1 MSEWWT
7 YTLSDFLLFSA
18 RTYYR
23 LFELYNL
30 AIWPAQSVALALG
43 SIVLAL
49 LWRLTHGRVRLP
61 DDRDATE
68 VTARLTAEARRRG
81 QA

>member
-23 LFELYNL
+23 LFELYNRDV
-30 AIWPAQSVALALG
+30 WPAQLGRARARHRHPGVPVQPGGLARQR
-43 SIVLAL
+43 S
-49 LWRLTHGRVRLP
+49 
-61 DDRDATE
+61 
-68 VTARLTAEARRRG
+68 
-81 QA
+81 

>member
-7 YTLSDFLLFSA
+7 YSLSDLLMFSA

-30 AIWPAQSVALALG
+30 AIWPAQLLAGTLGVAILASG
-43 SIVLAL
+43 APRLACCCL
-49 LWRLTHGRVRLP
+49 PCWLIRCWVR
-61 DDRDATE
+61 
-68 VTARLTAEARRRG
+68 
-81 QA
+81 